1 MLKERPLFSVSQ
13 RAEARTSDARGG
25 GLRMEKK
32 KQKTPA
38 QLSPV

>member
-32 KQKTPA
+32 QKTPA
-38 QLSPV
+38 QLSSV